1 MSDIDHTA
9 NLILNRT
16 EDTESRVNGYY
27 VHLRHLKAMAGF
39 WRMRKEIVNVLLD
52 LTDLADDELGKDV
65 DSIKAFIKQI
75 KALEETNENKQ

>member
-27 VHLRHLKAMAGF
+27 VHLRHLKAMAGL
-39 WRMRKEIVNVLLD
+39 WKLRKTI
-52 LTDLADDELGKDV
+52 LAHLKDGEL
-65 DSIKAFIKQI
+65 IREI